1 MMKPLSVLLVAGLIL
16 SGCGGW
22 SNSRVNPRNWFGSSR
37 PVPVEAAVPAETN
50 PLMPARGGRGLFS
63 RPAPVDSS
71 LPIAKVTELRIDP
84 TPSGAIVSAVGV
96 ASRQGPYATELRPV
110 TTEEEAADGVMS
122 FSFRVVYPQ
131 EATVVGSELSRT
143 VHDAYTL
150 SSQRLR
156 GVRVIRVAGRE
167 NALESRR
174 R

>member
-1 MMKPLSVLLVAGLIL
+1 MMKPLSVLLVTGLIL

-22 SNSRVNPRNWFGSSR
+22 SNSRVNPRNWFGSSQ
-37 PVPVEAAVPAETN
+37 PVPVEAATETN
-50 PLMPARGGRGLFS
+50 PLMPARGGLGLFS

-71 LPIAKVTELRIDP
+71 LPIAKVTELRIEP
-84 TPSGAIVSAVGV
+84 TPSGAIVYAVGV

-110 TTEEEAADGVMS
+110 TTEEEAADGVMA
-122 FSFRVVYPQ
+122 FSFRVVYPR

-150 SSQRLR
+150 SNQRLR